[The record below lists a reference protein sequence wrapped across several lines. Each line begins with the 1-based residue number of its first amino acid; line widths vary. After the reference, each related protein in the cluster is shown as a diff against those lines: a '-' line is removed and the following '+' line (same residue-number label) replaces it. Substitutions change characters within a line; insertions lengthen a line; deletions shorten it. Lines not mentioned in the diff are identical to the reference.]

1 MLLAVDAGNSETT
14 IGLYRKTELAHHW
27 RLTSAHARTGD
38 ELAVLFQTLLATVEV
53 RPPEITG
60 FAVSSVVP
68 DLTPA
73 YRELGARLFGA
84 EPLVIDHRTVPYL
97 SVRVPDPSSVGSDR
111 LVNAVAVTAGYG
123 HPAVVVDLGT
133 ATTLDVVG
141 ADGAYLGG
149 VIAPGIVT
157 GAQALFQRG
166 ARLPRVEVRRPAQV
180 VGTSTEGAMQSGIF
194 FGAVGAV
201 DALVRAVFREQRFP
215 EGTPV
220 VATGGLA
227 DAIREA
233 SETITAVDA
242 NLTLTG
248 IRLVWERRDG

>member
-14 IGLYRKTELAHHW
+14 IGLYRKTELVHHW

-38 ELAVLFQTLLATVEV
+38 ELAVLFQTLLATVKVEAGEV
-53 RPPEITG
+53 TG

-73 YRELGARLFGA
+73 YRDLGTRLFA
-84 EPLVIDHRTVPYL
+84 LDALVIDHRTVPFL
-97 SVRVPDPSSVGSDR
+97 PIRVPDPSSVGSDR
-111 LVNAVAVTAGYG
+111 LVNAVAVSAGYG
-123 HPAVVVDLGT
+123 RPAVVVDLGT

-141 ADGAYLGG
+141 PDGAYLGG

-157 GAQALFQRG
+157 GALALFQRG
-166 ARLPRVEVRRPAQV
+166 ARLPRVEVSRPPRV
-180 VGTSTEGAMQSGIF
+180 VGTTTEECMQSGIF
-194 FGAVGAV
+194 FGAVGTV
-201 DALVRAVFREQRFP
+201 DALVRAVLREQGYP

-227 DAIREA
+227 EAIREA

-248 IRLVWERRDG
+248 IRLVWERR